1 MNDPERIFKCTF
13 CCDTFK
19 TKYDWTRHEK
29 SLHLNMEEWV
39 CTPHGASVVLPLTGR
54 VHCAYCSSLD
64 PSPSHL
70 QQHNHL
76 ACDNGSST
84 PRVFHRKDHLVQHL
98 RLVHGLETLPL
109 VDDWK
114 VESAPITSRCGM
126 CDASLSSWDERADHL
141 AAHFREGKTME
152 DWKGDHNF
160 DPAVAARVING
171 YPPYL
176 LADQS
181 KTVVP
186 FSATNPGSIEHTKQ
200 LISRVQL
207 EEAARTSATAT
218 ALAQDQQAYEESLAA
233 LRTMSTQHDYDFAAV
248 LTRHL
253 SRFARRQMLSGVI
266 PTDEMFQRESRR
278 LLYQDGDDEW
288 NQTIADNPSWLQE
301 FRRRS
306 SLEQKPSI

>member
-1 MNDPERIFKCTF
+1 
-13 CCDTFK
+13 
-19 TKYDWTRHEK
+19 
-29 SLHLNMEEWV
+29 
-39 CTPHGASVVLPLTGR
+39 
-54 VHCAYCSSLD
+54 
-64 PSPSHL
+64 L

-160 DPAVAARVING
+160 EPTVAARVING

-306 SLEQKPSI
+306 SLEQKPST